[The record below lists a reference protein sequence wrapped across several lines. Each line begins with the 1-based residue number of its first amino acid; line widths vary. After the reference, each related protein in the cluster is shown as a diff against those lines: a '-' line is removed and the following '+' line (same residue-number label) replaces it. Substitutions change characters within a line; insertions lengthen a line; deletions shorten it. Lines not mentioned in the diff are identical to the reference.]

1 MWRAGHTPR
10 DHESR
15 SWYAASPTDRGR
27 EAALSAALATEVLEP
42 GELLAPLLRAGQAG
56 EIPATA
62 LTAQIARQ
70 AERVTVL
77 TPVEVYERLTPA
89 LCGRYPEVAM
99 QWLRDAGLL
108 VHLLPE
114 LDATVAFSQEGG
126 RRHKDVWEHTKAVV
140 RQAVP
145 RPAVRWAAVLHDIG
159 KVPTRRFVGPGK
171 VTFHGHAEEGVRMF
185 RRGPAKRVGFP
196 PELRERVEALILYH
210 LRGGQY
216 DGSWTDAA
224 VRRFAH
230 EMGPVLTDVLDLS
243 RADVTSK
250 RPGKRK
256 KCLGLISELG
266 RRIRELAELD
276 ARVPPL
282 PAGLGN
288 LLMEA
293 LALPPG
299 KHIGALRTRLEQM
312 CESGEIAERQAPEY
326 YVEAVRARGLLAG
339 LEVVAPPT
347 RRNAS

>member
-1 MWRAGHTPR
+1 M
-10 DHESR
+10 
-15 SWYAASPTDRGR
+15 
-27 EAALSAALATEVLEP
+27 
-42 GELLAPLLRAGQAG
+42 LAPLVLAGQKG
-56 EIPATA
+56 EIPDAA
-62 LTAQIARQ
+62 LTARIASQ
-70 AERVTVL
+70 ADRVTVL
-77 TPVEVYERLTPA
+77 TPAEVYEQLTPG
-89 LCGRYPEVAM
+89 LCGHFPEVAM

-159 KVPTRRFVGPGK
+159 KVTTRRFVGPGK

-196 PELRERVEALILYH
+196 AELRERVEVLILYH

-230 EMGPVLTDVLDLS
+230 EMGPALTDVLDLS

-256 KCLGLISELG
+256 KCLTLISELS

-288 LLMEA
+288 LLMTE
-293 LALPPG
+293 LSLPPG
-299 KHIGALRTRLEQM
+299 KHIGELRTRLEQM
-312 CESGEIAERQAPEY
+312 CEDGTIEARQPSDY
-326 YVEAVRARGLLAG
+326 YVELVRSRGLLEG
-339 LEVVAPPT
+339 LTIAAPPS
-347 RRNAS
+347 RRPAV